1 MYTDLMNDSINPAN
15 ADAVEPQS
23 KARQS
28 HVKKPPVTILTK
40 AQMAKAVAEKELRQG
55 TAGVDGSCIQK
66 QESAATQAYFSV
78 QNLVVGYD
86 DTIVVNGLSLN
97 LQQGEIGCFLGYS
110 GCGKTTALRAIAG
123 LEESRG
129 GKITLYI

>member
-66 QESAATQAYFSV
+66 QESA
-78 QNLVVGYD
+78 
-86 DTIVVNGLSLN
+86 
-97 LQQGEIGCFLGYS
+97 
-110 GCGKTTALRAIAG
+110 
-123 LEESRG
+123 G
-129 GKITLYI
+129 GRL